1 MKVGKGFGA
10 KGGLMFGRTCSL
22 DPFFWDQDVAKV
34 LGDPPF
40 TGAYGYGE
48 FTIPINQLIGIKS
61 TCFFTL
67 TATVGSGIGVFAEG
81 PTYVAKMKLGVHGE
95 VLCIVS
101 VTGEIV
107 LVGVSNPSGPR
118 LLGSGKLEGTIG
130 YCPLFCIKF
139 KKTASMQYEN
149 GKWSKS
155 VQ

>member
-1 MKVGKGFGA
+1 M
-10 KGGLMFGRTCSL
+10 
-22 DPFFWDQDVAKV
+22 
-34 LGDPPF
+34 
-40 TGAYGYGE
+40 
-48 FTIPINQLIGIKS
+48 
-61 TCFFTL
+61 
-67 TATVGSGIGVFAEG
+67 
-81 PTYVAKMKLGVHGE
+81 
-95 VLCIVS
+95 LCIVS

-139 KKTASMQYEN
+139 KKTASMVYDN